1 MILFLNYS
9 ANTSGRLSVSSL
21 IRPKFFGYQNLYHGV
36 ADWKG
41 TPSSR
46 SFENALEKWRKN

>member
-9 ANTSGRLSVSSL
+9 ANTSGRLFDSSL
-21 IRPKFFGYQNLYHGV
+21 MIRPKFFGYQNLYHGV

-46 SFENALEKWRKN
+46 SFENALEK